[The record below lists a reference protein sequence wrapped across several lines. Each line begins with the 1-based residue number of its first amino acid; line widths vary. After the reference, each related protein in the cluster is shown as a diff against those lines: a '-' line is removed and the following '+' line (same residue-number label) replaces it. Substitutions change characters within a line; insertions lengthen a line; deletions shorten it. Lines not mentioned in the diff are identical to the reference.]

1 MPSIEDVM
9 ILTVVVIHVL
19 ILVVNGD
26 GGCGGDIGDNI
37 GSGSSSGSNMV
48 VVAAVDW
55 WYRI

>member
-1 MPSIEDVM
+1 M
-9 ILTVVVIHVL
+9 VVVAWLCHRGC
-19 ILVVNGD
+19 NDSDGD
-26 GGCGGDIGDNI
+26 GGCGGGIGDNI